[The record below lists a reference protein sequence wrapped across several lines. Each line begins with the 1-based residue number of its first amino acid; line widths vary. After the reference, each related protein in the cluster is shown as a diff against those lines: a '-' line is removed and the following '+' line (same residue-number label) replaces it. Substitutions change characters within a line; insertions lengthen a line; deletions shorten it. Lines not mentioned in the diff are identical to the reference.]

1 MTSKSTVKDIDRG
14 WNAIVKNLQTLNS
27 LDVFVGI
34 HEGIDHDGEL
44 TAAQVGAIHEF
55 GSKDGRIP
63 QRRWLRAGVDYYAK
77 EIGQKYDDA
86 FKASL
91 KPGSNMRRELNRIG
105 LFGAAK
111 VKEYIRKVGQSVW
124 PDITDETKLAKGS
137 TKILIG
143 KTSQLINSVKHT
155 LRPAGQKRDEGTR
168 LSDADGTTVIAT
180 AARAKRSI
188 GQIRSERRKASKAR
202 RSEKKA
208 ATRTRRK
215 EATKRRT
222 FAAKLRKDDRRDK
235 SRAKKREAT
244 KRRSFMSKM
253 RKSSRKEATRA
264 KNTESRKRRLFIS
277 KLRKDDRRDRSRVK
291 IREQKLA
298 SRDRVKAR
306 NKAKN
311 TRDRAKI
318 RERNKK
324 IKVRATVRAKS
335 LREKDKVRKVSS
347 RDRVKKSKPRK
358 TTKTKAIDATARAQA
373 AFSGK

>member
-1 MTSKSTVKDIDRG
+1 MTRKSIVKDIDRG
-14 WNAIVKNLQTLNS
+14 WNEIVKNLQVLNS

-34 HEGIDHDGEL
+34 HEGVDHDGEL

-124 PDITDETKLAKGS
+124 PDITDDTKIAKGS
-137 TKILIG
+137 TKILID
-143 KTSQLINSVKHT
+143 KSQLIKGIKHT

-180 AARAKRSI
+180 AARAKRTV
-188 GQIRSERRKASKAR
+188 GQIRSERRKA

-208 ATRTRRK
+208 ATRVRRK

-222 FAAKLRKDDRRDK
+222 LDAKLRKADRRNK
-235 SRAKKREAT
+235 SRAKKREST
-244 KRRSFMSKM
+244 KRRRFMSKM
-253 RKSSRKEATRA
+253 RKDSQKEATRA
-264 KNTESRKRRLFIS
+264 RSKESRKRRLSIA
-277 KLRKDDRRDRSRVK
+277 KLRKSDRRDRSKAKQRDERRAVK
-291 IREQKLA
+291 
-298 SRDRVKAR
+298 DRVKAR
-306 NKAKN
+306 KRSKN
-311 TRDRAKI
+311 VRDRAKI
-318 RERNKK
+318 RER
-324 IKVRATVRAKS
+324 TDRAKTRSKAIS
-335 LREKDKVRKVSS
+335 LKQKEKAKRVKIRE
-347 RDRVKKSKPRK
+347 RDRVKKSKASKAPK
-358 TTKTKAIDATARAQA
+358 TKTIDATARAQA

>member
-1 MTSKSTVKDIDRG
+1 MTRKSTVKDIDKG
-14 WNAIVKNLQTLNS
+14 WNEIVKNLQTLNS

-63 QRRWLRAGVDYYAK
+63 QRRWLRAGVDYYAR
-77 EIGQKYDDA
+77 EIGQKYDA
-86 FKASL
+86 VFKASL

-143 KTSQLINSVKHT
+143 KTGQLIKTVTHT
-155 LRPAGQKRDEGTR
+155 LRLAGQKRNEGTR
-168 LSDADGTTVIAT
+168 LSEADGTTVIAT

-188 GQIRSERRKASKAR
+188 GQIRSERRKAAKSR
-202 RSEKKA
+202 RSEKKS
-208 ATRTRRK
+208 ATRERRK

-235 SRAKKREAT
+235 SRSKKREAT
-244 KRRSFMSKM
+244 KRRRFMFKL
-253 RKSSRKEATRA
+253 RKDSRKEATKSR
-264 KNTESRKRRLFIS
+264 KKESRDKRLFMS
-277 KLRKDDRRDRSRVK
+277 KLRKQDRRAKNRDKKREERRIVK
-291 IREQKLA
+291 
-298 SRDRVKAR
+298 DRVKAR
-306 NKAKN
+306 KKSKN
-311 TRDRAKI
+311 IRDRAKI

-324 IKVRATVRAKS
+324 TKVRATVRAKA
-335 LREKDKVRKVSS
+335 LREKNKASKLKDKERARLNSAA
-347 RDRVKKSKPRK
+347 D
-358 TTKTKAIDATARAQA
+358 RAQA
-373 AFSGK
+373 AFSGKPVR